1 MLASVLSV
9 DGMDVPV
16 AQELNVASVNVC
28 ADVLDVRADVVA
40 LEAGTGVYG
49 G

>member
-9 DGMDVPV
+9 DGVGVLV
-16 AQELNVASVNVC
+16 AQELNVASVN
-28 ADVLDVRADVVA
+28 VRADVVA